1 MRCHLHFCGSARP
14 LRLPLRT
21 QGAHPSRRD
30 DLQHSKRRAES
41 CVAGSTNERWL
52 SRHSG
57 ADISYHALCS
67 SPTSRSRQLAT
78 TFFGSSLSV
87 LGTLRREHEYKASN
101 LQRCTRVHSCR
112 RLSLAIAAPSSMCG
126 GFAAL
131 HIHTLRASKRLRLDY
146 GWPHRASLSLSTHAK
161 SSACLRWPT
170 RRCPATVSALT
181 SEADAAFHGRAV
193 CTFDSFWKTLER
205 TPLHALMTLHPHRT
219 SQEGKCQQNKYKDG
233 IRDTSTNL

>member
-1 MRCHLHFCGSARP
+1 V
-14 LRLPLRT
+14 
-21 QGAHPSRRD
+21 SR
-30 DLQHSKRRAES
+30 
-41 CVAGSTNERWL
+41 
-52 SRHSG
+52 
-57 ADISYHALCS
+57 AL
-67 SPTSRSRQLAT
+67 PTSGGSQGTPVLISRITPGAAHRRRVSRQLAT
-78 TFFGSSLSV
+78 TFIGSSLSV

-131 HIHTLRASKRLRLDY
+131 HSTCTVHTPRASKRLRLDY
-146 GWPHRASLSLSTHAK
+146 GWLHRASLSLNTHAK
-161 SSACLRWPT
+161 SSACLRRPT

-193 CTFDSFWKTLER
+193 CIFDSFWKTQAR

-219 SQEGKCQQNKYKDG
+219 LQEGKCQQNKYKDG